1 MGSFYSCVPGRELTY
16 WLTKCSDSV
25 EMLGISRMDLSVC
38 GKKSLSGQIFFA
50 IYLIS
55 LYSGAVPE
63 AGFDRI
69 ARI

>member
-1 MGSFYSCVPGRELTY
+1 MGGVHTCLPGGEPID
-16 WLTKCSDSV
+16 WLIKCSDSV
-25 EMLGISRMDLSVC
+25 VMLCISRMDLSVC